1 MPSIYLTLLKEF
13 NAFFQKKFITLQKAV
28 REKEEHPTRRNHG
41 VLALSSPVCV
51 RVRGIFEIAAY
62 RQATPKNKEAPNN
75 VYRELP
81 DSIYGAPLPLIADAA
96 YGGVLVFPEH
106 WQTGPGSVVLLL
118 LRR

>member
-1 MPSIYLTLLKEF
+1 MI
-13 NAFFQKKFITLQKAV
+13 
-28 REKEEHPTRRNHG
+28 
-41 VLALSSPVCV
+41 ALSSPVCV

-62 RQATPKNKEAPNN
+62 WQATPKNKEAPNN

-81 DSIYGAPLPLIADAA
+81 DSIIWYLPLIADAV